1 MKRFIIISLLAIGCW
16 QHVSAC
22 IWFDNHNSYLFRVCN
37 EESFSSRV
45 DKITLENWKA
55 YLGTSQDYYWFDA
68 DEVIKV
74 AQNKG
79 DALMVSYVQQL
90 SKYLECV
97 EEVRAEQWDYPSK
110 EDINKRKQKLT
121 AIRTYAQG
129 KLKTRLRSQHA
140 LLFMRCNMMLGR
152 HAENVTFWEQTA
164 SQYIETVYK
173 DMMKNIYAGALYK
186 TGKGDVAGQLFAEME
201 DWSSLMTQYYKKRS
215 FAAIRQEYLRDA
227 NSAVLPFLLQDFVN
241 NAQEAIDAQNEGGFA
256 GKLFVRDITR
266 SEAQQ
271 MWQFAG
277 QVVRE
282 GKTQTPALWKS
293 AQAWLEYLFGQKQQ
307 ALIDANE
314 AVTLEGTELMRD
326 VARIVQF
333 YIKSAQSPLSPE
345 FDDYVAGE
353 LEWFK
358 AKNSYAGALDRTVV
372 QILID
377 KYQNAGRKEI
387 AYGLMRTIGSYQY
400 PVELEKMSASELLV
414 HLNNMK
420 QAPKTRLE
428 RALNHDTGLTET
440 ELPDLI
446 GTKYLRECQW
456 EQAQEWLAQVP
467 LSYYN
472 ERGYAI
478 YAAKR
483 SYTVEPWITRQWL
496 PFGMEW
502 DHEPVNLRSNPKLNF
517 AREMQKMEGELSVLT
532 GKAREQRC
540 YELAV
545 RYAQACLTGDCW
557 WILTNS
563 KSSADTAEDD
573 KTDYTTRAVNYLQQ
587 ASRTSDTQL
596 KERALFALSYV
607 YLHPDRWCEFEWDG
621 NLGDLVRKPSPQASQ
636 YKAFATLLKFEQSK
650 GSRTSDYVSRC
661 DEYVQFKHLYR

>member
-22 IWFDNHNSYLFRVCN
+22 IWFDNHNSYLFKVCN
-37 EESFSSRV
+37 EESFASRV
-45 DKITLENWKA
+45 NKITLQNWKA
-55 YLGTSQDYYWFDA
+55 YMGTSQDYYWFDA
-68 DEVIKV
+68 DEIIKV
-74 AQNKG
+74 AQDKG

-97 EEVRAEQWDYPSK
+97 NEVQAEQWDYPSK
-110 EDINKRKQKLT
+110 EDLNKRKQKLT
-121 AIRTYAQG
+121 AIRAYAQS

-140 LLFMRCNMMLGR
+140 LLFMRCNMMLGN

-173 DMMKNIYAGALYK
+173 DMMKNIYAGALLK

-201 DWSSLMTQYYKKRS
+201 DWNSLMTQFYKKRS
-215 FAAIRQEYLRDA
+215 FAAIRQEYQRDA

-241 NAQEAIDAQNEGGFA
+241 NAQEAVDAQEGGGFP

-266 SEAQQ
+266 VEAQQ
-271 MWQFAG
+271 MWLFAG

-307 ALIDANE
+307 ALADAQE
-314 AVTLEGTELMRD
+314 AVTMEGTELMRD
-326 VARIVQF
+326 VARIVLF
-333 YIKSAQSPLSPE
+333 YIKSAQSPLTSE
-345 FDDYVAGE
+345 FDNYVAGE

-358 AKNSYAGALDRTVV
+358 AKNCYAAALDRTVV

-377 KYQNAGRKEI
+377 KYQNAGKKEI

-428 RALNHDTGLTET
+428 RALNHDTGLTEQ

-456 EQAQEWLAQVP
+456 EQAEEWLAQVP

-472 ERGYAI
+472 NRGYAI

-502 DHEPVNLRSNPKLNF
+502 DHEPVSLRSNPKLTF
-517 AREMQKMEGELSVLT
+517 AREMQKMEGELNVLK

-540 YELAV
+540 YDLAV

-557 WILTNS
+557 WILSNS
-563 KSSADTAEDD
+563 KSSGDTAADD
-573 KTDYTTRAVNYLQQ
+573 KTGYTTRAINYLQE

-607 YLHPDRWCEFEWDG
+607 YLNPDRWCEFKWDG
-621 NLGDLVRKPSPQASQ
+621 DLGDLVRKPTPQASQ

-661 DEYVQFKHLYR
+661 DEYVQFKFLYR